1 MADLLCADL
10 FSKSLTTQSLT
21 WWASYDP
28 QSLEDCPS
36 YTGPLTVDFYGRT
49 LPKGVHGMAKL
60 RIRTNSKR
68 LILDA
73 LTQSFDAKVDH
84 ALLVRRLG
92 IVANDTRVD
101 DGYRQ
106 LDLFTDF
113 DALEREKAMQ
123 RAMLTV
129 RRKYGL
135 NAVVK
140 GMNLLEGATTIARN
154 QQIGGHRAGSPVEN
168 GKPSIIAGSKKAR

>member
-1 MADLLCADL
+1 M
-10 FSKSLTTQSLT
+10 
-21 WWASYDP
+21 
-28 QSLEDCPS
+28 
-36 YTGPLTVDFYGRT
+36 
-49 LPKGVHGMAKL
+49 
-60 RIRTNSKR
+60 RTNSKH

-73 LTQSFDAKVDH
+73 LTKSFEEKVDH
-84 ALLVRRLG
+84 SLLVRRLG
-92 IVANDTRVD
+92 IAANDTQPD

-113 DALEREKAMQ
+113 DALERERNMQ
-123 RAMLTV
+123 RAMLQV

-140 GMNLLEGATTIARN
+140 GMNLMEGATTIERN

-168 GKPSIIAGSKKAR
+168 GKTSIIAGSKKAR